1 MQSTIRIGHRV
12 ARSEIYGP
20 GIRSVIWVQGCTLAC
35 EGCWNT
41 QFWSRAGG
49 NEIEIDD
56 LLNWVDSNQGI
67 NGVTIL
73 GGEPLQQAPSVL
85 DLILELRNR
94 GLHVFLYTGYSPE
107 EFDTTMQA
115 CFDSSDIVVSGR
127 FKIEERDTS
136 LRWRGSKNQIIHY
149 PNSNEPVFL
158 EELNEVEI
166 TITHDGKS
174 SLLGYPDTE
183 LMEVLDNASSTI

>member
-49 NEIEIDD
+49 NENEIDD

-85 DLILELRNR
+85 DLIHGLRNR
-94 GLHVFLYTGYSPE
+94 GLHVFLYTGYSPD

-115 CFDSSDIVVSGR
+115 CFDSSDIVVTGR

-136 LRWRGSKNQIIHY
+136 LRWRGSRNQEIHF
-149 PNSNEPVFL
+149 PQFNGNQNPENR
-158 EELNEVEI
+158 NEVEI
-166 TITHDGKS
+166 TISTEGRVS
-174 SLLGYPDTE
+174 ILGYPQVE
-183 LMEVLDNASSTI
+183 LLSSLIEGRVG